1 MGYTESMGG
10 HADIKDDH
18 VQAARW
24 SQCMVVQLSSKITYL
39 LWRQW
44 ARQSVCGCAA
54 IKQDPVH
61 PVGGWW
67 VSAWL
72 GSRGI
77 EKTINQDGGGRQKRI
92 NFVTKFLTECARLRN
107 PNHTW
112 SNVDHVSG
120 AIAVCRNVACD
131 FGCIWHPTTFLPY
144 LTQYTSVSLDC
155 RLDLNRLSCSRCCAL
170 QNRKRPLFQFA
181 RKSCLKR
188 LFPSGSLEWG
198 MYWLGTTYRMLIWH
212 I

>member
-1 MGYTESMGG
+1 MGETELVWLCSYRARSRTSCGRTIGNTESVRGYVV
-10 HADIKDDH
+10 IEQDH
-18 VQAARW
+18 VPT
-24 SQCMVVQLSSKITYL
+24 VDG
-39 LWRQW
+39 QW

-72 GSRGI
+72 GSRSI
-77 EKTINQDGGGRQKRI
+77 EKTINQDEGGRQKRI
-92 NFVTKFLTECARLRN
+92 NFVTKFLTECARSRN

-170 QNRKRPLFQFA
+170 Q
-181 RKSCLKR
+181 KSK
-188 LFPSGSLEWG
+188 
-198 MYWLGTTYRMLIWH
+198 TTAISIR
-212 I
+212 